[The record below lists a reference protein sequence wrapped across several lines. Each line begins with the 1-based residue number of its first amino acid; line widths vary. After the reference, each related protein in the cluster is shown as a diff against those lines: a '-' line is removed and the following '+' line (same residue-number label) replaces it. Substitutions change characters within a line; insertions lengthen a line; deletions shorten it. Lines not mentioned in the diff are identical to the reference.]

1 MPIHPNSLRSRVKVP
16 SLRRNIAISPTLQRS
31 IHGHCPVT
39 PTIQVECD
47 IRDRRVD
54 ISISVIRFDEFSW
67 LNAWTD
73 NLVATSVT
81 NVKRGLMMFD
91 NGTND
96 FFWRCYNSSREIK
109 FIHGKKKKKF
119 FFVIAIEIVDQK
131 RKNRIFGIL
140 KSWLISYWNRVKHF
154 STYLRKNF

>member
-31 IHGHCPVT
+31 IHDHCPVT

-96 FFWRCYNSSREIK
+96 FFWRCYNSSGEIK
-109 FIHGKKKKKF
+109 FILGKKKKKF
-119 FFVIAIEIVDQK
+119 FFRYSYRNCWSKAKESNFWNIKKLVNQL
-131 RKNRIFGIL
+131 L
-140 KSWLISYWNRVKHF
+140 KSS
-154 STYLRKNF
+154 

>member
-96 FFWRCYNSSREIK
+96 FFWRYYNSSGEIK

>member
-109 FIHGKKKKKF
+109 FIHGKKKKKIF
-119 FFVIAIEIVDQK
+119 FRYSYRNCWSKAKESNFWNIKKLVNQL
-131 RKNRIFGIL
+131 L
-140 KSWLISYWNRVKHF
+140 KSS
-154 STYLRKNF
+154 